1 MACAKCQAHR
11 TAIKTAVKSGDVGRT
26 VDEAG
31 KALKTINAKL
41 RARFIK

>member
-1 MACAKCQAHR
+1 MACAACQAHR
-11 TAIKTAVKSGDVGRT
+11 GAIKSAVKSGDVAKT
-26 VDEAG
+26 VSETG

>member
-1 MACAKCQAHR
+1 MACAVCKQHR
-11 TAIKTAVKSGDVGRT
+11 TAIKTAVKSGDVKQT
-26 VDEAG
+26 VTETG